1 MIAVMFEVEPA
12 KGRKDSYLQLAAKM
26 RPLLEEVDGFI
37 SVERFQSITN
47 PEKMISLSFFRDE
60 EALANWRTLAEHR
73 AVQKAGREG
82 LFSGYRLRIGTVI
95 RDYGLNERREQAPD
109 DSNIAH
115 GCPYVADTKPEA
127 PA

>member
-12 KGRKDSYLQLAAKM
+12 DGRRESYLEMAAKM
-26 RPLLEEVDGFI
+26 RPLLDEVDGFI

-47 PEKMISLSFFRDE
+47 PGKMLSMSFFRDE

-73 AVQKAGREG
+73 AAQKAGRG
-82 LFSGYRLRIGTVI
+82 GMFAGYRLRIGSVI
-95 RDYGLNERREQAPD
+95 RDYGLDERRDQAPA

-115 GCPYVADTKPEA
+115 GCPFKGQV
-127 PA
+127 